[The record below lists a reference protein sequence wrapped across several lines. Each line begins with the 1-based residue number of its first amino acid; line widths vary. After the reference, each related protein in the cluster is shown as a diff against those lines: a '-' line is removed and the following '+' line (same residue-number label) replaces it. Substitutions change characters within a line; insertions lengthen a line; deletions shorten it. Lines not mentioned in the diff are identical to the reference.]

1 MKVKVPSNTAGRGH
15 GSTHITFK
23 YYRDLV
29 KIVTGINRIIFFFST
44 QGNNTAISIKTRHS
58 SMKFEVSATIYIYM
72 KRKEKKRNYMIN
84 NTSVFDPIK
93 KYLFKWEGRK

>member
-1 MKVKVPSNTAGRGH
+1 MKAKVPSNTAGRGH

-58 SMKFEVSATIYIYM
+58 SMKFEVSATIYICVCVCEK
-72 KRKEKKRNYMIN
+72 KRKETI
-84 NTSVFDPIK
+84 
-93 KYLFKWEGRK
+93 

>member
-58 SMKFEVSATIYIYM
+58 SMKFEVSATIYIY
-72 KRKEKKRNYMIN
+72 EKKRNYMIN

>member
-1 MKVKVPSNTAGRGH
+1 
-15 GSTHITFK
+15 
-23 YYRDLV
+23 
-29 KIVTGINRIIFFFST
+29 
-44 QGNNTAISIKTRHS
+44 
-58 SMKFEVSATIYIYM
+58 M

>member
-44 QGNNTAISIKTRHS
+44 QGNNTAISIKTRHF

-72 KRKEKKRNYMIN
+72 YIY
-84 NTSVFDPIK
+84 I
-93 KYLFKWEGRK
+93 YIYIYI